1 MPAMPAP
8 ANDPAILI
16 SLRPAGEHAGLRRA
30 AARRGMALVAVS
42 PWRLRPRADAASL
55 QALRVA
61 LRAPVVVFTSPA
73 AARHAA
79 ALSPLRQPTRAQ
91 WLAVG
96 EGTARALRAVG
107 VADVLQ
113 PERMDSE
120 GLLAMPALSGA
131 GPVGLV
137 TAPGGRGMLAAEL
150 ARRGVEVLRADV
162 YWREP
167 LALPAGLLARLQ
179 ALPGRS
185 VLALSSGEALQQ
197 VMAQLPAPLAARW
210 RAAPVVAASDRLAA
224 LARESGFVQ
233 VVRADGPMPAQLV
246 ETAITSFPPS

>member
-8 ANDPAILI
+8 ANAPTTLI

-30 AARRGMALVAVS
+30 AARRGMALIAVS
-42 PWRLRPRADAASL
+42 PWRLQPCADAASV
-55 QALRVA
+55 QALRDA
-61 LRAPVVVFTSPA
+61 LQAQVVVFTSPA

-79 ALSPLRQPTRAQ
+79 ALSPLQRPAGSQ

-96 EGTARALRAVG
+96 EGTAGALRAVG
-107 VADVLQ
+107 VAEVLQ

-120 GLLAMPALSGA
+120 GLLAMPALSGP

-150 ARRGVEVLRADV
+150 ARRGVAVQRADV
-162 YWREP
+162 YARVP
-167 LALPAGLLARLQ
+167 LTLPAALLARLQ

-185 VLALSSGEALQQ
+185 VLALSSGEALRQ
-197 VMAQLPAPLAARW
+197 VMVQLPASVAARW
-210 RAAPVVAASDRLAA
+210 RANPVVAASDRLVA
-224 LARESGFVQ
+224 LARESGFVRVQ
-233 VVRADGPMPAQLV
+233 RADGPMPAQLV
-246 ETAITSFPPS
+246 DAAITSFPPS